1 MTNTCCGRVY
11 GHDHD
16 DPTGPAAAPDA
27 HRSGRLSLDGL
38 LLDITG
44 RRPEEIADG
53 VALMTELGRW
63 PGGR

>member
-1 MTNTCCGRVY
+1 MTNSCCGRVY
-11 GHDHD
+11 GQD
-16 DPTGPAAAPDA
+16 DPTRARCRPDA

-53 VALMTELGRW
+53 VALMTELGRC